1 MFFITDYRGSTTSP
15 ITGPMGAQEGERYL
29 YLEGSWV
36 EDNAYLI
43 LHVIRGNTNKTGLF
57 IYSLILSMCC
67 L

>member
-1 MFFITDYRGSTTSP
+1 MFFITDYKGSTTSP
-15 ITGPMGAQEGERYL
+15 ITGQMGAQEGEKHL
-29 YLEGSWV
+29 YLEGSGV

-43 LHVIRGNTNKTGLF
+43 LHVIRDNTNKTGLF